1 MTQKLFKIKR
11 PIALAI
17 SILFCGI
24 TLLAQTP
31 SIQMVSDGTIICDE
45 GKYDVS
51 FIINQPYANDCYIDY
66 SITANGI
73 YLKDITNEKIEGAY
87 FKDTDNNLK
96 TNVDWKITIDADLLP
111 DPQRKHVEY
120 KYTFTLRYNENGDEK
135 IVKCNDVLTINV
147 WATPKP
153 QITSPDKDDVC
164 GFNIDLKADTRWN
177 DISEYKWTTSSDFLT
192 LTNANSTTCHAE
204 LKSDAE
210 RSCNVTLTE
219 TTGGTCS
226 YTDNRTFHFKQL
238 PEASIAP
245 TDGSEQ
251 FICTALENDP
261 AFTFNGEITTEG
273 NGPFAVI
280 LSNGQEFQNM
290 PESTIT
296 KELTMKQPGQLTIT
310 SIVDSNGCS
319 ANENGRKG
327 TITIIDRK
335 PPLTPPTDTIEF
347 EGRNVYLTRELCP
360 MDDIEASG
368 KEYKTAFNWEII
380 DSFHHHGQW
389 NNTNSDKVD
398 KIISDESY
406 GYTSNEDVIFLKFRT
421 NKTGIINTKYT
432 EWNIMDEHEN
442 CYNSIIQTISTYD
455 EINAPNGFSPNAD
468 FKNDYLVIEGI
479 PDNNHLTVYDAKGKI
494 IYDKKNYRNNW
505 NAEGIDDGYY
515 IYIFEG
521 EGIKTIKETLVIKR
535 NKK

>member
-1 MTQKLFKIKR
+1 
-11 PIALAI
+11 
-17 SILFCGI
+17 
-24 TLLAQTP
+24 
-31 SIQMVSDGTIICDE
+31 
-45 GKYDVS
+45 
-51 FIINQPYANDCYIDY
+51 
-66 SITANGI
+66 
-73 YLKDITNEKIEGAY
+73 
-87 FKDTDNNLK
+87 
-96 TNVDWKITIDADLLP
+96 
-111 DPQRKHVEY
+111 
-120 KYTFTLRYNENGDEK
+120 
-135 IVKCNDVLTINV
+135 
-147 WATPKP
+147 
-153 QITSPDKDDVC
+153 
-164 GFNIDLKADTRWN
+164 
-177 DISEYKWTTSSDFLT
+177 
-192 LTNANSTTCHAE
+192 
-204 LKSDAE
+204 
-210 RSCNVTLTE
+210 
-219 TTGGTCS
+219 
-226 YTDNRTFHFKQL
+226 
-238 PEASIAP
+238 
-245 TDGSEQ
+245 
-251 FICTALENDP
+251 
-261 AFTFNGEITTEG
+261 
-273 NGPFAVI
+273 
-280 LSNGQEFQNM
+280 
-290 PESTIT
+290 
-296 KELTMKQPGQLTIT
+296 
-310 SIVDSNGCS
+310 
-319 ANENGRKG
+319 
-327 TITIIDRK
+327 
-335 PPLTPPTDTIEF
+335 
-347 EGRNVYLTRELCP
+347 

-368 KEYKTAFNWEII
+368 KEYETAFNWEII